1 MTGQWPKT
9 RKQSKAAL
17 HPDHTKSAV
26 QKNIERFN
34 KCLSW
39 FRENADFDESDDKT
53 NLISYSTGLI
63 SEKGKD
69 DINPN
74 ECFTVGTALQQ
85 ELDGMSFVD
94 KFRAKGKEP

>member
-26 QKNIERFN
+26 QKNIERSN
-34 KCLSW
+34 KCLIW

-69 DINPN
+69 EMMLTPTN
-74 ECFTVGTALQQ
+74 VSRL
-85 ELDGMSFVD
+85 ELPFSKSLM
-94 KFRAKGKEP
+94 A